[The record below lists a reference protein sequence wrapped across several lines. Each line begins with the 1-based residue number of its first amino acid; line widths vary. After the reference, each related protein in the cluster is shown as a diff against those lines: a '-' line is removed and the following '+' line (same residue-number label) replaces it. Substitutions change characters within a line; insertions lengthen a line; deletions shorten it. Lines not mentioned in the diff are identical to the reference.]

1 MKTTAQ
7 QRTLLQG
14 KPWTPSDKTDVQKT
28 WRAHG
33 WKPTKRTP
41 ARGTG
46 TVYAQAGRA
55 S

>member
-1 MKTTAQ
+1 MKITAQ

-14 KPWTPSDKTDVQKT
+14 KPWTPSGDTNVQKT

-33 WKPTKRTP
+33 WKPSKKGS
-41 ARGTG
+41 ARGTSS
-46 TVYAQAGRA
+46 TYAQQGRT